1 MASVASRRSRLR
13 ARDAGRGLA
22 ACLAALVLGGCG
34 SFSQFSLNPI
44 DWFSRS
50 APPPPA
56 PLVPIANPVPVRVLW
71 QAAVGKAEFAT
82 FTPAVAA
89 GSVFAAAADGTVVR
103 LDAATGRETWRVRLP
118 AALSGG
124 VGADGKL
131 VAVGSSEG
139 EVIALDAD
147 GGTLWRARVSS
158 EVLSAPVVA
167 GDLVVVRSADS
178 RIFALDARDGRRRWV
193 FQRAAPALAVRSPAG
208 VVVAGGFVFAGFSG
222 GKLVALALANG
233 GQRWEGT
240 VALPKGTTEL
250 ERVSDVVG
258 LPWIGERE
266 GCAVAYQGRVACF
279 DLGNGNPLWARD
291 VSSSAGLGVDA
302 RSVYVSEDRGA
313 VAAFDRAAGRSFW
326 RQEKLAN
333 RRLTAPLP
341 VGAEIAL
348 GDLEGQVHL
357 LGRDS
362 GAFVG
367 RVATDGTAI
376 RSPPVALGTGFLVQT
391 TGGNLYALTAR

>member
-1 MASVASRRSRLR
+1 MKRALVAV
-13 ARDAGRGLA
+13 A
-22 ACLAALVLGGCG
+22 AALALAGCS
-34 SFSQFSLNPI
+34 SFSGFSLNPV

-71 QAAVGKAEFAT
+71 QASIGKADLAT

-103 LDAATGRETWRVRLP
+103 LDAASGRQIWRVRAP
-118 AALSGG
+118 ATLTGG
-124 VGADGKL
+124 VGSDGKL
-131 VAVGSSEG
+131 VVVGSAEG

-167 GDLVVVRSADS
+167 EDVVVVRSADS

-193 FQRAAPALAVRSPAG
+193 FQRAAPALAVRSTAG
-208 VVVAGGFVFAGFSG
+208 VAVEGGFVFAGFSG
-222 GKLVALALANG
+222 GKLIAVTLTNG
-233 GQRWEGT
+233 GMRWEGT
-240 VALPKGTTEL
+240 VSIPKGTTEL

-258 LPWIGERE
+258 VPWVGGRE
-266 GCAVAYQGRVACF
+266 ACAVAYQGRVACF
-279 DLGNGNPLWARD
+279 NLGNGSQIWARD
-291 VSSSAGLGVDA
+291 ISSSAGLGVDA
-302 RSVYVSEDRGA
+302 RSVYVAEDRGA
-313 VAAFDRAAGRSFW
+313 VAAFERTTGRSFW
-326 RQEKLAN
+326 RQDKLAN
-333 RRLTAPLP
+333 RRLTAPLG
-341 VGAEIAL
+341 VGAEVAF

-357 LGRDS
+357 LGRDT

-367 RVATDGTAI
+367 RIATDGTAI
-376 RSPPVALGTGFLVQT
+376 RSAPVPLGNGFLVQT
-391 TGGNLYALTAR
+391 TGGTLYALATR

>member
-1 MASVASRRSRLR
+1 MIR
-13 ARDAGRGLA
+13 AFA
-22 ACLAALVLGGCG
+22 AVVAALALGGC
-34 SFSQFSLNPI
+34 SNFSLNPI

-56 PLVPIANPVPVRVLW
+56 PLVPIAGPIPVRVLW
-71 QAAVGKAEFAT
+71 QASIGKAELAT

-103 LDAATGRETWRVRLP
+103 LDAASGRQVWRVRVP

-131 VAVGSSEG
+131 VVVGSAEG

-178 RIFALDARDGRRRWV
+178 RVFALDARDGRRRWV
-193 FQRAAPALAVRSPAG
+193 FQRAAPTLAVRSPSGA
-208 VVVAGGFVFAGFSG
+208 VVGGGYVFAGFSG
-222 GKLVALALANG
+222 GKLIAVALSNG
-233 GQRWEGT
+233 GLRWEGT
-240 VALPKGTTEL
+240 VSVPKGTTEL

-258 LPWIGERE
+258 VPWIGERE
-266 GCAVAYQGRVACF
+266 ACAVAFQGRVACF
-279 DLGNGNPLWARD
+279 DLGNGNQLWARD
-291 VSSSAGLGVDA
+291 ISSSSGLGVDG

-313 VAAFDRAAGRSFW
+313 VAAFERTTGRSFW
-326 RQEKLAN
+326 RQDKLAN
-333 RRLTAPLP
+333 RHLTAPLG
-341 VGAEIAL
+341 VGGEVTF
-348 GDLEGQVHL
+348 GDFEGQVHF
-357 LGRDS
+357 LGRDT

-367 RVATDGTAI
+367 RIATDGTAI
-376 RSPPVALGTGFLVQT
+376 RSAPVPLGNGFLVQSS
-391 TGGNLYALTAR
+391 GGNLYAMATR

>member
-1 MASVASRRSRLR
+1 
-13 ARDAGRGLA
+13 
-22 ACLAALVLGGCG
+22 
-34 SFSQFSLNPI
+34 
-44 DWFSRS
+44 
-50 APPPPA
+50 
-56 PLVPIANPVPVRVLW
+56 
-71 QAAVGKAEFAT
+71 
-82 FTPAVAA
+82 
-89 GSVFAAAADGTVVR
+89 VR
-103 LDAATGRETWRVRLP
+103 LDATTGRQVWRVRLP
-118 AALSGG
+118 NALTGG
-124 VGADGKL
+124 VGTDGKL

-158 EVLSAPVVA
+158 EVLAAPVVA
-167 GDLVVVRSADS
+167 GEFVVVRSADNK
-178 RIFALDARDGRRRWV
+178 IFALDARDGRRRWV
-193 FQRAAPALAVRSPAG
+193 FQRAAAALAIRNPAG
-208 VVVAGGFVFAGFSG
+208 VVVAGGFVFAGFTG

-279 DLGNGNPLWARD
+279 NLGNGTQLWARE

-302 RSVYVSEDRGA
+302 RSLYVSEDRGA
-313 VAAFDRAAGRSFW
+313 VAAFDRAAGRSYW
-326 RQEKLAN
+326 RQDKLAN

-341 VGAEIAL
+341 LGAEVAF

-367 RVATDGTAI
+367 RIATDGTAI
-376 RSPPVALGTGFLVQT
+376 RSAPVALGTGFLIQT
-391 TGGNLYALTAR
+391 TGGNLYALATQ

>member
-1 MASVASRRSRLR
+1 MAPAATRAPR
-13 ARDAGRGLA
+13 ARARAAGCGLA
-22 ACLAALVLGGCG
+22 ACLVAAVLGGCG

-56 PLVPIANPVPVRVLW
+56 PLVPIASPVPVRVLW
-71 QAAVGKAEFAT
+71 QVSVGKAELAT

-89 GSVFAAAADGTVVR
+89 GSVYAAAADGTVVR
-103 LDAATGRETWRVRLP
+103 LDATTGRQVWRVRLP
-118 AALSGG
+118 NALTGG
-124 VGADGKL
+124 VGADGRL

-158 EVLSAPVVA
+158 EVLAAPVVA
-167 GDLVVVRSADS
+167 GEFVVVRSADNK
-178 RIFALDARDGRRRWV
+178 IFALDARDGRRRWV
-193 FQRAAPALAVRSPAG
+193 FQRAAAALAIRSPAG

-279 DLGNGNPLWARD
+279 NLGNGTQLWARE
-291 VSSSAGLGVDA
+291 VSSSAGLGVDS

-313 VAAFDRAAGRSFW
+313 VAAFDRAAGRSYW
-326 RQEKLAN
+326 RQDKLAN

-341 VGAEIAL
+341 VGAEVAF

-362 GAFVG
+362 GAFAG
-367 RVATDGTAI
+367 RIATDGTAI
-376 RSPPVALGTGFLVQT
+376 RSAPVPLGTGFLIQT
-391 TGGNLYALTAR
+391 SGGNLYALATR

>member
-1 MASVASRRSRLR
+1 MPA
-13 ARDAGRGLA
+13 ARRGLV
-22 ACLAALVLGGCG
+22 ACLAAAALGGCG

-56 PLVPIANPVPVRVLW
+56 PLVPIANPIPVRVLW
-71 QAAVGKAEFAT
+71 QVNVGKAELAT
-82 FTPAVAA
+82 FTPAVAG

-103 LDAATGRETWRVRLP
+103 LDAASGRQLWRVRLP
-118 AALSGG
+118 NALSGG
-124 VGADGKL
+124 VGADEKL
-131 VAVGSSEG
+131 VVVGSSEG

-147 GGTLWRARVSS
+147 GATLWRARVSS
-158 EVLSAPVVA
+158 EVLAAPEVA
-167 GDLVVVRSADS
+167 GDVVVVRSADS

-240 VALPKGTTEL
+240 VALTKGTTEL

-279 DLGNGNPLWARD
+279 NLGNGSQLWARD
-291 VSSSAGLGVDA
+291 ISSSAGLGVDA

-326 RQEKLAN
+326 RQDKLAH

-341 VGAEIAL
+341 VGAEVVF
-348 GDLEGQVHL
+348 GDVEGQVHL
-357 LGRDS
+357 LDRDS

-376 RSPPVALGTGFLVQT
+376 RSPPVELGRGFLIQT
-391 TGGNLYALTAR
+391 TGGNLYALATR